1 MKKFKSFSII
11 QQVAINPAYQVP
23 ELEYC
28 LKKVEIKAIVSP
40 EVYGTQNYYNMLT
53 EIVPELSSMPS
64 GVIKCKNIPTLSAV
78 VMDSNRDLP

>member
-1 MKKFKSFSII
+1 M
-11 QQVAINPAYQVP
+11 AINPAYQVP

-40 EVYGTQNYYNMLT
+40 GVYGTQNYYKMLT

-64 GVIKCKNIPTLSAV
+64 GGAIKCKNIPALSAV